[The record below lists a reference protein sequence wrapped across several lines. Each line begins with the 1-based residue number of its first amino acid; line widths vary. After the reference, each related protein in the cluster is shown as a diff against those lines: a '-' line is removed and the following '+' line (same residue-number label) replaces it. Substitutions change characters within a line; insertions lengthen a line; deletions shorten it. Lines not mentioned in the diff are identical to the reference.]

1 MRCFSVINR
10 LMIGLP
16 ALPLTTAARTGP
28 EVSLY
33 QRSQRSP
40 RSAAAGVDGIQ
51 RGGAPVENTMGQ
63 EIARRTCTAI
73 EAVIRYAALLFR
85 EEHDD
90 ADDHH
95 DTCT

>member
-1 MRCFSVINR
+1 
-10 LMIGLP
+10 
-16 ALPLTTAARTGP
+16 
-28 EVSLY
+28 
-33 QRSQRSP
+33 
-40 RSAAAGVDGIQ
+40 
-51 RGGAPVENTMGQ
+51 MGQ